1 MFEEIISV
9 QNALFILLIQAL
21 ATCGLAIFAYYTW
34 RAQRNNTIHN
44 ALLEM
49 HYMYGS
55 HKIGDS
61 VRNLWDF
68 YRDHCGQSKE
78 KVKTEFKKILKRN
91 TKERKKQYDCI
102 NNSRRLV
109 SQFYLNM
116 AELYY
121 NNILGW
127 HRLFRTKRLFFE
139 YWSDQALQILPEII
153 IPLEDA
159 SQEWLEQQTRKEPQS
174 KRDDKGRERQYN
186 FYFEAQHFYWK
197 YRKKIERK
205 QKAESKKF
213 IISRS
218 KYTGT
223 E

>member
-1 MFEEIISV
+1 MFEELVTV
-9 QNALFILLIQAL
+9 QNAVFILLIQAL
-21 ATCGLAIFAYYTW
+21 ATSGLAIFAYYTW

-55 HKIGDS
+55 HKIGES
-61 VRNLWDF
+61 VRTLWEF
-68 YRDHCGQSKE
+68 YRNQCGQSKD

-91 TKERKKQYDCI
+91 TLERKKLYDSI

-159 SQEWLEQQTRKEPQS
+159 SQEWLDQQTNKETIS
-174 KRDDKGRERQYN
+174 ERDDRGRERQYN
-186 FYFEAQHFYWK
+186 FYFEAQHFYEK
-197 YRKKIERK
+197 YHKKIDRK
-205 QKAESKKF
+205 QKAESRKYV
-213 IISRS
+213 IVRS
-218 KYTGT
+218 KYT
-223 E
+223 